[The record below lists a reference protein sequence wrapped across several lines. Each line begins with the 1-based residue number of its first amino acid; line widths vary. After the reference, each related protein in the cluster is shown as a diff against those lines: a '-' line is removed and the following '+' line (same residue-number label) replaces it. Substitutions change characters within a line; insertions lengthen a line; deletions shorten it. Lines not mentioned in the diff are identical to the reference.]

1 MTNKKYIFLSLATLF
16 LLLSSCRMTS
26 TSKLRSG
33 TTMPDVVWL
42 KMTLD
47 DYEFLGDA
55 EIEVEFHRYFG
66 FIKYINTIN
75 GEPVAT
81 SNRNFVRLQGRTP
94 IRLNPPV
101 LDRALYKAYQDYP
114 EADFLMPVMTVS
126 EVQQLF
132 LGRKVKV
139 KAKIK
144 MYKIKK

>member
-1 MTNKKYIFLSLATLF
+1 
-16 LLLSSCRMTS
+16 
-26 TSKLRSG
+26 
-33 TTMPDVVWL
+33 MPDVVWL

-47 DYEFLGDA
+47 DYEFLGDV

-66 FIKYINTIN
+66 VFKYVNTIN
-75 GEPVAT
+75 GEPVSI
-81 SNRNFVRLQGRTP
+81 SNRNYVRLQGRTP

-101 LDRALYKAYQDYP
+101 LDRALYKAYQEYP
-114 EADFLMPVMTVS
+114 EADFLMPVMTTT

-132 LGRKVKV
+132 LGRKVTA